1 MISELK
7 SPIHILSEWM
17 YPPTCKACGLGRDGG
32 NLVCS
37 KCYENLSLTNF
48 SNWIDTV
55 SCRDGIDEAYSCW
68 FFDKELQQVIHLL
81 KYSDYAR
88 VGTQLGT
95 LTAQNIGTDYNG
107 NIDMLI
113 PIPLHS
119 VKKRKRGYNQA
130 DFIAKG
136 ISQMWGIPVR
146 TDVLRRS
153 KFTESQ
159 TTLNKD
165 ERIQNMADAIKIV
178 KDVRGKSCA
187 LIDDVLTTG
196 STMSSAASALKKR
209 GADKVIA
216 ITCATPRP
224 GESS

>member
-1 MISELK
+1 MISVIK
-7 SPIHILSEWM
+7 SPINVFISWL
-17 YPPTCKACGLGRDGG
+17 YPEVCKSCSLGSDGG

-37 KCYENLSLTNF
+37 QCYENLNLTNF
-48 SNWIDTV
+48 GNWISTV
-55 SCRDGIDEAYSCW
+55 SCPDGIDEAYSCW

-88 VGTQLGT
+88 VGTQLGM
-95 LTAQNIGTDYNG
+95 AAAENIAMVQKKKL
-107 NIDMLI
+107 DMLI

-136 ISQMWGIPVR
+136 MSNIWNVPVR
-146 TDVLRRS
+146 TDVLRRL

-165 ERIQNMADAIKIV
+165 ERMQNMSEAIGV
-178 KDVRGKSCA
+178 LKDIKGTTCA
-187 LIDDVLTTG
+187 LVDDVLTTG
-196 STMSSAASALKKR
+196 STMSSAAVALKNR
-209 GADKVIA
+209 GAEKVIA
-216 ITCATPRP
+216 VTCATPRP
-224 GESS
+224 GGTS